1 MRYCDKRRIYTHWG
15 QTPLLLW
22 ETFGRFL
29 FFGLKFE
36 KSLYNLNM
44 VVDIF
49 TLSLNMY
56 IYNEGKTGRTVLP
69 NEIVMRQYA
78 GGIYVKGHT

>member
-1 MRYCDKRRIYTHWG
+1 
-15 QTPLLLW
+15 
-22 ETFGRFL
+22 
-29 FFGLKFE
+29 
-36 KSLYNLNM
+36 M

-56 IYNEGKTGRTVLP
+56 IYNEGKTRRTVLP
-69 NEIVMRQYA
+69 NEIVMRQYT